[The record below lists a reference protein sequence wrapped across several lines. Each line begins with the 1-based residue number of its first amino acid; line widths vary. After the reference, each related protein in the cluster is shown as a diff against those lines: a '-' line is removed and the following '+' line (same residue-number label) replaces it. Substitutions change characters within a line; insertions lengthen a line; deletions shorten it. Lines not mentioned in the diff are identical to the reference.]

1 MIVERFQVVV
11 KDQKSQRSYR
21 SRLSSTRL
29 AFTSL
34 TFSHQKV
41 PLPTPGRSGSLHNLN
56 LRYLQV
62 CWGQGWQR
70 WHLESGVVLD
80 TSTAGVH
87 LSPTC
92 ATKCHKVPPATT
104 ARQRFCRWLSE
115 ECVRVTSLRSPG
127 HRTSYPL
134 WTADCFCV
142 FCLLLHLFALCLL
155 FKLLLDNRVTP
166 DNCLFCCLADQV
178 ETGSAVTWK
187 YPSCVLK
194 AAQTP
199 LFR

>member
-1 MIVERFQVVV
+1 M
-11 KDQKSQRSYR
+11 
-21 SRLSSTRL
+21 LGTRM
-29 AFTSL
+29 A
-34 TFSHQKV
+34 KV
-41 PLPTPGRSGSLHNLN
+41 ASWIWCGPRCFH
-56 LRYLQV
+56 
-62 CWGQGWQR
+62 GWSP
-70 WHLESGVVLD
+70 LES
-80 TSTAGVH
+80 H
-87 LSPTC
+87 L
-92 ATKCHKVPPATT
+92 CHKVPPATT
-104 ARQRFCRWLSE
+104 ARQRLCRWLSE

-166 DNCLFCCLADQV
+166 DNCLLCCLADQV

-199 LFR
+199 LFRSMFVTSFRSPWFGSVWWVSARATDPLASSTPWLWPIITSRPVSTGNCQWNRVHRSWKSNRT